1 MIASS
6 TNKDGGFQTVLV
18 YYFYFDKT
26 NLNVTESRVYHNVL
40 MHFEGNF
47 IFPLCLPETA
57 AFSHFTRLQL

>member
-6 TNKDGGFQTVLV
+6 TNNHSSFQAFLV
-18 YYFYFDKT
+18 YYFYFGKS

-47 IFPLCLPETA
+47 IFPLCLHKTA
-57 AFSHFTRLQL
+57 AFSHHTRLQL